1 MGCEDAGMLPGAAAA
16 DSWAGMARGESG
28 ATQKKA
34 AAMGAR
40 AARTSAVSRGA
51 TAPKTMAAGS
61 VPKRSCHVSVVA
73 AAPWGL

>member
-1 MGCEDAGMLPGAAAA
+1 MWVGAAAA
-16 DSWAGMARGESG
+16 DSAAGIARGESG

-34 AAMGAR
+34 AAMGER

-61 VPKRSCHVSVVA
+61 VPKRDCHAAVVA